1 MVCAAPGQYQEP
13 NMIAV
18 LRGLGSIVVAL
29 LLAIVLVIAVELYS
43 AVVHPFSADFD
54 AKSMEQ
60 MCQHV
65 ARYPQWVLA
74 TVVPMWAGTAWVST
88 WLAGRIGNRGAAIFV
103 GLLLLVGALFNVV
116 QLPYPLWFKIV
127 MPLAILL
134 AIVAAALGAGRRKSA
149 AESTN
154 S

>member
-1 MVCAAPGQYQEP
+1 MT
-13 NMIAV
+13 AV
-18 LRGLGSIVVAL
+18 FRVLGSIVVAL
-29 LLAIVLVIAVELYS
+29 LLAFALVVAVELYS
-43 AVVHPFSADFD
+43 AVVHPFPADFD

-65 ARYPQWVLA
+65 ARYPHWVLA
-74 TVVPMWAGTAWVST
+74 SIVPMWAGTAWVST
-88 WLAGRIGNRGAAIFV
+88 WLACRIGNRGSAIFV

-116 QLPYPLWFKIV
+116 QLSYPLWFKIV

-134 AIVAAALGAGRRKSA
+134 AIAAAVLGAGCRKSI